1 MIRSLKILGDFSL
14 ALFDRGLPR
23 HTPDIE
29 SLLKMVPQAYDEK
42 INYQDIYYQFISSES
57 DKGKE

>member
-42 INYQDIYYQFISSES
+42 INY
-57 DKGKE
+57 